1 MTSKRIAMK
10 KTLLC
15 LGAVLSIVSFI
26 FGIQVQTEVF
36 IDGFKWE
43 TLSME
48 AKLGYL
54 MGFQEGLGISRTA
67 VLIERDTTDPTG
79 SIDASLDRIENWI
92 QTYEVGDTRIGLII
106 LTMDSVYS
114 VDANKEIFAVALVP
128 LVTKRIRGEISEDD
142 FNERLEKLKDVLK

>member
-1 MTSKRIAMK
+1 MHSKRIIMK
-10 KTLLC
+10 KTILC
-15 LGAVLSIVSFI
+15 LGFFLSIVSFVY
-26 FGIQVQTEVF
+26 GIQVQPDVF
-36 IDGFKWE
+36 IDGFKWK

-67 VLIERDTTDPTG
+67 VLIERDTADSTE

-106 LTMDSVYS
+106 LTMDSVYNI
-114 VDANKEIFAVALVP
+114 DDNKEIIAVALVP
-128 LVTKRIRGEISEDD
+128 LVTKRIRGEISGDD
-142 FNERLEKLKDVLK
+142 FNERLAKLKDVLK

>member
-1 MTSKRIAMK
+1 MK

-15 LGAVLSIVSFI
+15 LGSVLSVVSFI
-26 FGIQVQTEVF
+26 FGIQVQTDVF

-48 AKLGYL
+48 AKLGYI

-67 VLIERDTTDPTG
+67 VLIERDTADSTE

-128 LVTKRIRGEISEDD
+128 LVNKRIRGEISGDD
-142 FNERLEKLKDVLK
+142 FNERLEKIKDVLK

>member
-1 MTSKRIAMK
+1 MK
-10 KTLLC
+10 KILLC
-15 LGAVLSIVSFI
+15 LGVVLSIVSFI
-26 FGIQVQTEVF
+26 FGIRVQTGVF

-54 MGFQEGLGISRTA
+54 MGFKEGLGISRTA
-67 VLIERDTTDPTG
+67 VLIERDTPDPTG